1 MGFTNGQHEKP
12 STTGKV
18 EKVKKGNRLKINSRQ
33 TISIY
38 KTRD

>member
-1 MGFTNGQHEKP
+1 MGFTNGQHDKP

-18 EKVKKGNRLKINSRQ
+18 EKVKKGIGLKLTQ
-33 TISIY
+33 TTISIY